1 MDMNTKRKLCAA
13 FCAAS
18 VLLPGTALA
27 NYHGDSDTGTDALDF
42 IENNRRTERE
52 NRLTD
57 EQKKLLADTEAMK
70 QQLKKPLD
78 PAKKQLPVAIEG
90 DDMFYDQKT
99 GDVYAKGNVRITELD
114 AKRFET
120 AEAKGNLTK
129 QDVFIEGKAHMLQ
142 LTPNEPKVTM
152 DGYRTVYNYGTKTGH
167 MEDGRGKV
175 DHQYITG
182 KRIEFYP
189 DKVLIYNGTASKC
202 GARKPDYYL
211 SADTIEIY
219 PNREMIM
226 HHVKFWLGSWMMY
239 QKNEY
244 RVDISPGAKDQSP
257 VYPRVG
263 YDSDNGVW
271 IEQEIRYPLASR
283 LEAFADITYMT
294 KYNFRNVYG
303 VRWGNAGN
311 SASVEYGH
319 YEDSDNHW
327 IKKKPTFKYSYT
339 NRIGSWP
346 FSYTLSYERGQW
358 YKDGIT
364 SNHTYYGIGL
374 SRDRITMAKTWFLSM
389 STGYSITKEDYN
401 HSRVQGFSYNGTL
414 VHTMGSRWDAYLGYA
429 YSQATSQNSLFNY
442 NVDDYSRKLM
452 AGISYRFDDKNRIMV
467 GENYDI
473 NNRHLKDVDWY
484 WFHDIHCAQLIVRYR
499 AKREKINFTLQ
510 FAPW

>member
-42 IENNRRTERE
+42 IENQHRLERE

-78 PAKKQLPVAIEG
+78 PAKKQLPVAVEG

-202 GARKPDYYL
+202 GAKKPDYHV
-211 SADTIEIY
+211 SADKIEIY
-219 PNREMIM
+219 PEKEMLM
-226 HHVKFWLGSWMMY
+226 HHAKFWVGGVMLY
-239 QKNEY
+239 QKELY

-263 YDSDNGVW
+263 YDSDDGIW
-271 IEQEIRYPLASR
+271 IEQEFRHPLMSR
-283 LEAFADITYMT
+283 VEAFADITYT
-294 KYNFRNVYG
+294 GKYNFRNVYG

-311 SASVEYGH
+311 SASLEYGH
-319 YEDSDNHW
+319 YEDTNAHW

-358 YKDGIT
+358 YKDGVT

-374 SRDRITMAKTWFLSM
+374 TRDRITMARTWFLSLGTNY
-389 STGYSITKEDYN
+389 SVTREGYD
-401 HSRVQGFSYNGTL
+401 HSKVQGFSYSGML
-414 VHTMGSRWDAYLGYA
+414 VHTMGPRWDAYAGYS
-429 YSQATSQNSLFNY
+429 YSQSNSQNSLFNY
-442 NVDDYSRKLM
+442 DVDDYSRKLM
-452 AGISYRFDDKNRIMV
+452 MGLSYRFDDKNRVMV
-467 GENYDI
+467 GENYDLDNKKI
-473 NNRHLKDVDWY
+473 KDVDWY
-484 WFHDIHCAQLIVRYR
+484 WFHDIHCAQLIIRYR
-499 AKREKINFTLQ
+499 EKRQKINFTLQ